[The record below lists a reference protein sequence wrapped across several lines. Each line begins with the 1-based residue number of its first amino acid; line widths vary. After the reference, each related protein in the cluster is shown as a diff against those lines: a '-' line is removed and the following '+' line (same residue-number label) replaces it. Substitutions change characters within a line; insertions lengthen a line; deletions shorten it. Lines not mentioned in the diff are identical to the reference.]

1 MCTHPSARAQQ
12 HPTANNT
19 DHMVVVVVVVVVNV
33 VNVEVEAVAVA
44 MVAVE

>member
-19 DHMVVVVVVVVVNV
+19 DHMVVVVVVVVNV

>member
-19 DHMVVVVVVVVVNV
+19 DHMVVVVVVVVV

>member
-19 DHMVVVVVVVVVNV
+19 DHMVVVVVVV
-33 VNVEVEAVAVA
+33 NVEVEAVAVA